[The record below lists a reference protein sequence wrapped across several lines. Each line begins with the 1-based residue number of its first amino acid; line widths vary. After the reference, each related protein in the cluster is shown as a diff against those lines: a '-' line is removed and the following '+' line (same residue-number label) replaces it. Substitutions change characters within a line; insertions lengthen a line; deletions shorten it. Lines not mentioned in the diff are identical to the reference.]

1 MSSESSRYHT
11 SGRALTATDIEA
23 LARGAWIL
31 GTGGGGDPYHKL
43 LNLRLL
49 YQRGKQVRLID
60 PASLADDAL
69 VAVVSTM
76 GAPIVGQERLT
87 DPAFSVRPLRMMEDY
102 LGRQFDAVMALEIGG
117 GNGLQPMLVA
127 ALTGLP
133 VVDADAMGRAYPEAQ
148 MTSVAVAGLQ
158 CYPFAMADIRNNEVI
173 IPVAESWHWL
183 ERISRKVCTEFGSTA
198 ATCKAPRS
206 GAEIKQH
213 TIHYTCTQAIQLGEA
228 VASAR
233 DNHFDPIEAVLST
246 TRGRRLFCGKVVDVQ
261 RRTTDGFL
269 RGTATIEG
277 FDERAGAQL
286 TLHFQNEFAVAMLD
300 QQAIAMTP
308 DLLCLL
314 DSVSGE
320 GIGTEVLRFGQR
332 VSLLVLPAPE
342 VFLSDAGLAA
352 VGPRAFGFD
361 FDFRSAFDRSEQ

>member
-1 MSSESSRYHT
+1 MSSQSSDHQP
-11 SGRALTATDIEA
+11 TARSLSAADIEA
-23 LARGAWIL
+23 LAAGAWIL

-49 YQRGKQVRLID
+49 YQHGHQVQLID
-60 PASLADDAL
+60 PQSLADDAL

-102 LGRQFDAVMALEIGG
+102 LGRPFDAVMALEIGG

-148 MTSVAVAGLQ
+148 MTSIAVAGLQ
-158 CYPFAMADIRNNEVI
+158 SYPFAMADIRNNEVI

-183 ERISRKVCTEFGSTA
+183 ERIGRKVCTEFGSTA

-206 GAEIKQH
+206 GIEIKQH
-213 TIHYTCTQAIQLGEA
+213 TIHYTCSQAIRLGQA
-228 VASAR
+228 IADAR
-233 DNHFDPIEAVLST
+233 VNHHDPIHAVLAAT
-246 TRGRRLFCGKVVDVQ
+246 GGKHLFGGKVVDVQ
-261 RRTTDGFL
+261 RRTTEGFL

-277 FDERAGAQL
+277 FDDQAGAEL
-286 TLHFQNEFAVAMLD
+286 VLHFQNEFAVAVMND
-300 QQAIAMTP
+300 VPVAMTP
-308 DLLCLL
+308 DLICVL

-320 GIGTEVLRFGQR
+320 GIGTEVMRFGQR
-332 VSLLVLPAPE
+332 VSVLVLPAAQ
-342 VFLSDAGLAA
+342 VFLSQAGLDA
-352 VGPRAFGFD
+352 VGPGAFGFD
-361 FDFRSAFDRSEQ
+361 FDFQSAFDRSTS